1 MKRPTTSAA
10 PPRHSHCSRGSRV
23 SSSARHAP
31 YAGPTDGGRLQLEM
45 AHRAVLRLTR
55 CLAILSDAQLEYLV
69 SDETAQ
75 ILYAQNHT
83 GLPFAHKPE
92 F

>member
-1 MKRPTTSAA
+1 M
-10 PPRHSHCSRGSRV
+10 
-23 SSSARHAP
+23 
-31 YAGPTDGGRLQLEM
+31 Q
-45 AHRAVLRLTR
+45 
-55 CLAILSDAQLEYLV
+55 DAQLEYLV